1 MWNIKQLYRENIY
14 GVMGTLIFHI
24 LVVAAFLLA
33 ELNLNV
39 KIEKEEIILID
50 FPVPEKM
57 QETPKPDMEKQEEKN
72 IASDQSMK
80 NIRQSGSN
88 RAVNDAVNSKAIK
101 EDKFFDQKYKQDI
114 EEAKQMVAEVN
125 KQLSKKI
132 PAIKKYEMPEATT
145 EGQDPDSI
153 KNVIY
158 SGKSNI
164 HYFLENRFHVR
175 LPIPVYLAKSG
186 GEVKV
191 DIQVNRL
198 GKVIKAEVR
207 STKATGDPMLTEY
220 AVQAAERSVFNS
232 DTKAPTVQK
241 GSITYKFVAQ

>member
-24 LVVAAFLLA
+24 LLVAVFWLA
-33 ELNLNV
+33 ELNMNV
-39 KIEKEEIILID
+39 KIEKEEAILID
-50 FPVPEKM
+50 FPVPEEMKLE
-57 QETPKPDMEKQEEKN
+57 ETPKPEREKQEEKN

-80 NIRQSGSN
+80 SIQQAGSN
-88 RAVNDAVNSKAIK
+88 RAVNDALKN
-101 EDKFFDQKYKQDI
+101 DKFFDDSYKRDI
-114 EEAKQMVAEVN
+114 DQAKKMVADVN

-186 GEVKV
+186 GVIKV
-191 DIQVNRL
+191 DIQVDRS
-198 GKVIKAEVR
+198 GRVIKAEAK
-207 STKATGDPMLTEY
+207 STKASGDPMLTEY
-220 AVQAAERSVFNS
+220 ALQAAERSVFNA

-241 GSITYKFVAQ
+241 GSITYQFVAQ